1 MSTTSLMPSSESD
14 IRDLLISETEGLHIA
29 GGQSRLQ
36 ATEEKVIST
45 CALTGIVEYEP
56 GALTMVAK
64 AGTPLSIINETLQK
78 ENQQLAFEPP
88 EYKHIL
94 NLLGHSTIGGVFAT
108 NASGSRRIQVGAARD
123 HLLGVRFIDG
133 LGRVV
138 KNGGRVMKN
147 VTGYDL
153 VKLMAGS
160 WGTLGIITEVSFKV
174 LPIAETQVTLQIA
187 SREASILTR
196 AMNTPY
202 DVSGTFYDVDS
213 GFAYIRIEG
222 FDKSVKY
229 RMQQLLKE
237 FSDFEIDIFD
247 AEESKKFW
255 SDVNN
260 LAFLKNM
267 QGDLWRIS
275 VRPTDGIQIIKKLDP
290 KASYLDWSGGLV
302 WLRVEEGFNV
312 REKMQK
318 MSGHAMCLSGS
329 FNQFHPI
336 STIEKTMST
345 SIRKKFDPKML
356 FNQQVLN

>member
-1 MSTTSLMPSSESD
+1 
-14 IRDLLISETEGLHIA
+14 
-29 GGQSRLQ
+29 
-36 ATEEKVIST
+36 
-45 CALTGIVEYEP
+45 
-56 GALTMVAK
+56 
-64 AGTPLSIINETLQK
+64 
-78 ENQQLAFEPP
+78 
-88 EYKHIL
+88 
-94 NLLGHSTIGGVFAT
+94 
-108 NASGSRRIQVGAARD
+108 
-123 HLLGVRFIDG
+123 
-133 LGRVV
+133 
-138 KNGGRVMKN
+138 
-147 VTGYDL
+147 
-153 VKLMAGS
+153 
-160 WGTLGIITEVSFKV
+160 
-174 LPIAETQVTLQIA
+174 
-187 SREASILTR
+187 
-196 AMNTPY
+196 MNTPY
-202 DVSGTFYDVDS
+202 DVSGTFYDVSS

>member
-29 GGQSRLQ
+29 GGQSRLR

-187 SREASILTR
+187 SREAS
-196 AMNTPY
+196 
-202 DVSGTFYDVDS
+202 
-213 GFAYIRIEG
+213 
-222 FDKSVKY
+222 
-229 RMQQLLKE
+229 MQQLLKE

-260 LAFLKNM
+260 LAFFENM